1 MRPRTEVPL
10 PSTPERRELR
20 AWDAVL
26 YAASD
31 RGAVELEM
39 RLRDIQAL
47 ERRLALKRRDDPMES
62 FLLVIADT
70 RGNRWVLRDLDDRI
84 GGLTRLKPS
93 QVSEALEG
101 GRLPPTGFVLF

>member
-1 MRPRTEVPL
+1 M
-10 PSTPERRELR
+10 
-20 AWDAVL
+20 
-26 YAASD
+26 
-31 RGAVELEM
+31 EM

-47 ERRLALKRRDDPMES
+47 ERRLALKRRDDPVES

-70 RGNRWVLRDLDDRI
+70 RGNRRVLRDLDDRI

-93 QVSEALEG
+93 QVIEALEG